1 MILLCSFCHVCTLFG
16 SNTLQKI
23 ADDSVCHHCM
33 RAIDVANG
41 QEKKDFLKCAYCES
55 VVHFECDGMG
65 KDLREILES
74 RDSIGYK
81 CLACRNESLKTG
93 LKSGILPTEYSA
105 VCAYCRKHGRNY
117 CRFHGRF
124 CDVRKLHL
132 TDPATKP
139 VVRKSTA
146 IRLGIATKDGDD
158 ETAF

>member
-81 CLACRNESLKTG
+81 CEQFAGDWADMVSAHVRSQVLLA
-93 LKSGILPTEYSA
+93 
-105 VCAYCRKHGRNY
+105 
-117 CRFHGRF
+117 
-124 CDVRKLHL
+124 
-132 TDPATKP
+132 
-139 VVRKSTA
+139 
-146 IRLGIATKDGDD
+146 
-158 ETAF
+158 ETNR